1 MVVHT
6 FVLTKTKK
14 MFKFILEAVAFAAI
28 ILSAVLFFRWLAK
41 PEPKSSGVES
51 LDHLG
56 EEVDESVKQ
65 FEETKQK
72 VAEAEEKVKEMK
84 GKTEK

>member
-1 MVVHT
+1 M
-6 FVLTKTKK
+6 FQQKPEK

-28 ILSAVLFFRWLAK
+28 ILSAVLLFRWLAK

-51 LDHLG
+51 LDDLG

-72 VAEAEEKVKEMK
+72 VADAEEKVREMK